1 MAGEWRRWTKHKVTV
16 TVHIKRWFRGGFDM
30 IEVMQPIIIVI
41 VTISYEDVTHFFRFT
56 SSSDLTHIIYYPI
69 DSLHTKVHKQCE

>member
-1 MAGEWRRWTKHKVTV
+1 
-16 TVHIKRWFRGGFDM
+16 M
-30 IEVMQPIIIVI
+30 IEVMQHIIIII

-69 DSLHTKVHKQCE
+69 DSLHTKLHKQCE